1 MGPRNFGGTV
11 KRIEDPAILKGRGR
25 YVDDIAIP
33 GMLEVAFVRSSE
45 AHARILGID
54 TKAAAALPGVF
65 AVLTL
70 ADLGAQYSAKR
81 MVQANPHPLL
91 KQNVTQ
97 FPLAG
102 EEVCYVGETIAM
114 VIAENRYIAED
125 AAQLVQVDYEPLP
138 AVIDVLQAARAD
150 APRVHANSPDN
161 LVARIPWRFGDPDV
175 AFARAKHVFRESY
188 VQHRGGCHSMECRGV
203 VAAYDAFSD
212 QLTLWSS
219 TQSPY
224 LVRGFLSQY
233 IGREE
238 AKIRVVAPDVGGG
251 FGPKAAHYPEE
262 LVLALAALKI
272 GRPLKWIEDR
282 REHFLATTQS
292 RDQVWEVE
300 IAAEPDGKVPAI
312 RARACHD
319 HGAYVPYGLLLPI
332 SSIVNFPGPYA
343 IPSVDISIDVVFTN
357 AVPTSP
363 IRGAGRPFANFI
375 LERAMDCVAR
385 NLKLDRAEV
394 RRVNF
399 IRKEQ
404 MPYATG
410 GKMPNGK
417 PVVYD
422 SGDYPA
428 CLDMALK
435 ASSYAD
441 IAQRRAEAAKRGRCL
456 GIGIGSYNEDTGIAP
471 YEGATVRV
479 FPSGKVVV
487 TTGAGAQGQ
496 GLRTILAQITA
507 DQLGVKPEE
516 VLVEISDTAAFP
528 MGMSTAGSRTTVTA
542 GSSVHLAAVAVRE
555 KAIRFAAE
563 AMECAQQDLEIEAG
577 AVRVRGIPDKSVLLG
592 EIARRLTGQIAVPGP
607 AGFAPGLDATAYH
620 AVERPVYANGS
631 NIAVV
636 EVDPDTG
643 RVDVVDYFVA
653 HDCGTIINPVLVDG
667 QIVGGVAHGISNVLF
682 ERMVYDRDSG
692 QPQTTNY
699 GEYLLISAPEMPQV
713 HVEHMESP
721 SPWNPIGVKGA
732 GEGGT
737 IPCLAAVVSAVEN
750 ALSHLGIK
758 VNEYPLSPERI
769 VELIESRGQTPFS
782 SGP

>member
-1 MGPRNFGGTV
+1 MSVGSRNTGSAV

-25 YVDDIAIP
+25 YVDDIVMP
-33 GMLEVAFVRSSE
+33 GMQEVAFVRSSE
-45 AHARILGID
+45 AHARIRGID
-54 TKAAAALPGVF
+54 TKGAAALPGVV

-70 ADLGAQYSAKR
+70 ADLGPQYTARR
-81 MVQANPHPLL
+81 MVQANPHPAI
-91 KQNVTQ
+91 KQNITQ
-97 FPLAG
+97 LPLAG
-102 EEVCYVGETIAM
+102 DEVCYVGETIAL
-114 VIAENRYIAED
+114 VVAENRYIAED

-138 AVIDVLQAARAD
+138 AVIDLLQAARAD
-150 APRVHANSPDN
+150 APRAHADAPDN
-161 LVARIPWRFGDPDV
+161 LVARIPWKFGDADA
-175 AFARAKHVFRESY
+175 AFAKARHVFRETY
-188 VQHRGGCHSMECRGV
+188 TQHRGGCHSMECRGV
-203 VAAYDAFSD
+203 VAAHDGFSD

-224 LVRGFLSQY
+224 LVRRFLSQY

-251 FGPKAAHYPEE
+251 FGPKAVHYPEE
-262 LVLALAALKI
+262 LALALAALKL

-292 RDQVWEVE
+292 RDQIWEVE
-300 IAAEPDGKVPAI
+300 IAAEPDGKVLAI
-312 RARACHD
+312 RARVYHD
-319 HGAYVPYGLLLPI
+319 HGAYVPYGLLLPL
-332 SSIVNFPGPYA
+332 SSVAPLPGPYTIA
-343 IPSVDISIDVVFTN
+343 ALDVTVDALFTN

-363 IRGAGRPFANFI
+363 IRGAGRPSANFI

-399 IRKEQ
+399 VRKEQ

-410 GKMPNGK
+410 AKLPNGK
-417 PVVYD
+417 PVMYD
-422 SGDYPA
+422 SGDYAA
-428 CLDMALK
+428 CLEMVVK
-435 ASSYAD
+435 ASGYAGFE
-441 IAQRRAEAAKRGRCL
+441 QRRAEAAKRDRWL

-471 YEGATVRV
+471 YEGANVRV

-496 GLRTILAQITA
+496 GLKTILAQITA
-507 DQLGVKPEE
+507 DQMGVKPED

-528 MGMSTAGSRTTVTA
+528 MGMSTAGSRTAVTA
-542 GSSVHLAAVAVRE
+542 GSSAHLAALQVRE
-555 KAIRFAAE
+555 KAIQFAAQ
-563 AMECAQQDLEIEAG
+563 AMEVDQRDLELEAG
-577 AVRVRGIPDKSVLLG
+577 AVRVKGVPGKSIALA
-592 EIARRLTGQIAVPGP
+592 EIARRLTGQVGVPSP
-607 AGFAPGLDATAYH
+607 AGFTPGLESTAYH
-620 AVERPVYANGS
+620 VVERPVYANGS
-631 NIAVV
+631 NIAIV

-653 HDCGTIINPVLVDG
+653 HDCGTVINPQLVDG
-667 QIVGGVAHGISNVLF
+667 QIVGGVAHGISNALF
-682 ERMVYDRDSG
+682 ERMIYDRDSG

-699 GEYLLISAPEMPQV
+699 GEYLLVSAPEMPRV

-721 SPWNPIGVKGA
+721 SPWNPLGIKGA

-737 IPCLAAVVSAVEN
+737 IPCLAAVVSAVED
-750 ALSHLGIK
+750 ALSHLGVK

-769 VELIESRGQTPFS
+769 VELIDAGRRR
-782 SGP
+782 